1 MYSWVGSASQLV
13 CLNQI
18 WPHNKKAFFCNVDR
32 RGMIPLL
39 ASKMQKRLLPLKAVT
54 KIIIIPYTILVSQ
67 QPTYGIYYI
76 RIFMYTH
83 MYICMYIRCLL
94 VTIADSNPASN
105 ILEITE
111 FLLNILAS
119 FFVHPLFFV
128 SNLNLC
134 WHILF
139 LQPKK
144 PFFKYLFTFT
154 QQQLHQQTFEWINQT
169 FHEICQ
175 NKN

>member
-1 MYSWVGSASQLV
+1 MPWFTFPYAQCGFLLIMVVAGDYYVLLGWFGLPALPTQLV

-83 MYICMYIRCLL
+83 MYICNLYVCTYDRVSISDNIFVPMRVNSPYFFLILL
-94 VTIADSNPASN
+94 
-105 ILEITE
+105 
-111 FLLNILAS
+111 
-119 FFVHPLFFV
+119 
-128 SNLNLC
+128 
-134 WHILF
+134 
-139 LQPKK
+139 
-144 PFFKYLFTFT
+144 YR
-154 QQQLHQQTFEWINQT
+154 
-169 FHEICQ
+169 
-175 NKN
+175 